1 MRRQTSSPSRPG
13 SIRSS
18 TTRSGRTRS
27 HSATPSAPSPA
38 TSTEKPSARSRAA
51 TAPAMTSSSS
61 MTQMTAPLTPPSVPP
76 RCERGGRM
84 LWRYRADAM
93 HLTLIRNATLLLRA
107 GGLRI
112 LVDPQLDPQGIR
124 PPVPNTPNPRPN
136 PLVELP
142 EPPEALVDRL
152 DAVLIT
158 HLHGDHFDDTARR
171 LLPKDV
177 PVLCQPPDA
186 EPLRADGFTDVRPV
200 EAEAALGEPRI
211 ARTEGRHGTGETG
224 RQMAPVSG
232 YVVDDLYVA
241 GDTILCD
248 EVRAAVARHRPR
260 TIVVNA
266 GAARFLDSDPIVM
279 DNDDVV
285 ALAAE
290 APDA

>member
-1 MRRQTSSPSRPG
+1 M
-13 SIRSS
+13 
-18 TTRSGRTRS
+18 
-27 HSATPSAPSPA
+27 SAT
-38 TSTEKPSARSRAA
+38 
-51 TAPAMTSSSS
+51 
-61 MTQMTAPLTPPSVPP
+61 
-76 RCERGGRM
+76 GGCCGGTVQIR
-84 LWRYRADAM
+84 M
-93 HLTLIRNATLLLRA
+93 HLTLVRNATLLLRA

-152 DAVLIT
+152 DAVLVT

-186 EPLRADGFTDVRPV
+186 ERLRADGFTDVRPV
-200 EAEAALGEPRI
+200 EAETTLGELRI
-211 ARTEGRHGTGETG
+211 ARTAGRHGTGEIG
-224 RQMAPVSG
+224 RRMGPVSG
-232 YVVDDLYVA
+232 YVLDGLYIA

-248 EVRAAVARHRPR
+248 EVREAVARHRPA

-266 GAARFLDSDPIVM
+266 SAARFLDSDPIVM

-285 ALAAE
+285 ALARE
-290 APDA
+290 APDALIVAVHLEAVAHATETRADLHERLRAEGLTGHVTVPEDGSEVPLP